1 MFLTFGFSGHYLDFS
16 LRYPLLMTSPNL
28 QFSRWNVICNA
39 HGYHYPGDDAEIDSD
54 CRYCRFEEVS
64 RELGIIIFLFQL
76 IELALYTMS
85 YLYPNTLGLSPT

>member
-1 MFLTFGFSGHYLDFS
+1 MTYILVSHDRRPLTFPFAKFLTFGFSGHYLDFS

-54 CRYCRFEEVS
+54 CKV
-64 RELGIIIFLFQL
+64 L
-76 IELALYTMS
+76 
-85 YLYPNTLGLSPT
+85 